1 MKLAL
6 GVSIVGLLAAQ
17 AASAQN
23 LLGNPDL
30 DNLAAGD
37 QVLPTP
43 NGGWHVTSTKSA
55 SGAFTDGASSEPW
68 CNVQQANGYGLF
80 FKPFQGVITPSVDKV
95 STTLYQDIG
104 GTPGNSY
111 TLTGWAGAEANYVGF
126 SDATVKSQFV
136 LQFLDGSNA
145 VIGSTT
151 LDLVANGLGVA
162 NANPFNYKQFTL
174 SGVAPAGTVTVRSM
188 AQMLNAYGNPAGGG
202 QAFVV
207 DAFSLVPAPG
217 SLAILG
223 LGGLVAGRRRR

>member
-30 DNLAAGD
+30 DTTAAGD

-43 NGGWHVTSTKSA
+43 VGGWTVTSSKSA

-68 CNVQQANGYGLF
+68 CNVQQANGFGLF
-80 FKPFQGVITPSVDKV
+80 FKPFQGTLSPADKV
-95 STTLYQDIG
+95 STTLYQDVAG
-104 GTPGNSY
+104 SAGNTY
-111 TLTGWAGAEANYVGF
+111 TLTGWAGAEANYIGL
-126 SDATVKSQFV
+126 SDPTVKSQFV

-145 VIGSTT
+145 VIGSSTV
-151 LDLVANGLGVA
+151 DLVAGGLGVA
-162 NANPFNYKQFTL
+162 NGNPFAYKQFTVAA
-174 SGVAPAGTVTVRSM
+174 VAPAGTVTVRSM

-202 QAFVV
+202 QAYVV
-207 DAFSLVPAPG
+207 DSFTLVPAPG
-217 SLAILG
+217 ALAVLG